1 MYTHTHTHTQSHTS
15 TRPFPNGSSI
25 MCPISSVT
33 NSTQLTKA
41 TIPIYTSSVT
51 NSTLY
56 NSSVTN
62 STQLTEATIPGTRT
76 GDVSLTTA
84 KGSVRVKMLKKRD
97 VCLEYDSG
105 SGEHLHKFA
114 YFSLVY

>member
-33 NSTQLTKA
+33 NSTQLTK
-41 TIPIYTSSVT
+41 
-51 NSTLY
+51 
-56 NSSVTN
+56 
-62 STQLTEATIPGTRT
+62 ATIPGTRT

-114 YFSLVY
+114 